1 MLDGYCSSCKRE
13 KEKEDKIWICRNCGH
28 VYIGTKAL
36 EVCHECK
43 HYKSFME
50 VKVDN
55 YE

>member
-1 MLDGYCSSCKRE
+1 MLDGYCSSCKRK
-13 KEKEDKIWICRNCGH
+13 KEKEDSRNCGH

-36 EVCHECK
+36 EVCHVCK